1 MTYIPTSGGG
11 ISGDLGRF
19 HLIKPDQSTPTY
31 SGRYMRHDIS
41 NTDGW
46 CDRRVNNPSYGT
58 ADPDGWEEIRNDL
71 KSSAGTNGYYD
82 GHFESGTYSVYL
94 RHTHRASTI
103 GVTHLTYPIFTGLPS
118 GVTVTTE
125 LPSIFNGA
133 LTNGFYVNS
142 APTTELEYY
151 EQGGLFHISLS
162 LKFVFSINGYWSGMR
177 TYFMAAP
184 GTYWYGTRYGNH
196 VHASNGN
203 DTGAETKI
211 IKLA

>member
-1 MTYIPTSGGG
+1 MTYIPSSGS
-11 ISGDLGRF
+11 SGDLGRF
-19 HLIKPDQSTPTY
+19 HIIKPDQSTPAY
-31 SGRYMRHDIS
+31 SNRFLRFDIS
-41 NTDGW
+41 STNGW

-58 ADPDGWEEIRNDL
+58 ADPDGWEVVRNDL
-71 KSSAGTNGYYD
+71 KSPKNTNGYTQD

-94 RHTHRASTI
+94 RHTHRAPTI
-103 GVTHLTYPIFTGLPS
+103 GVTHFSYPGFTGLPS

-125 LPSIFNGA
+125 LPSISNGSPVA
-133 LTNGFYVNS
+133 S

-162 LKFVFSINGYWSGMR
+162 LKFVFSINGYWSGIT
-177 TYFMAAP
+177 TYFMVAP
-184 GTYWYGTRYGNH
+184 GTYWYGSSYGNY
-196 VHASNGN
+196 VRASGPGV